1 MVSESPTH
9 VPMDCKNLLS
19 LDENYD
25 YARQKILEEIELGR
39 ISGPYQTRPISNL
52 RCSPIGLIPKRTSG
66 FRLITHMSYPEKF
79 SINDFIDESYTSVK
93 YSHFDQVTEKLL
105 KLGMNTQM
113 GKIDI
118 KSAFRLLPCYPGD
131 FDLLGFKFDNF
142 YYIDKCMPMGC
153 SVSCATFER
162 FLSFLE
168 CEIKRRSGNENID
181 HYLDDF
187 IFLGAPLRDECS
199 KLMLSFLDL
208 ASEIGLPIALDKT
221 EGPST
226 CITYLGLVLDSEKM
240 EIRIPLSKIKEIQAE
255 IDQCLMLKKITLQK
269 LQSITGMLAFCTRAL
284 PAGRAFLR
292 RLYEAMSQASKPFHR
307 IRLNNSIKADL
318 FMWKKFLS
326 EYNGTSLL
334 LDQEWVSSDCLNLYT
349 DGAGGK
355 NLGCGVYFEGRWAFL
370 KWPVEWNGTDSFSDI
385 TYLELV
391 PVALSCSLWKKEF
404 ERKQIQYSI
413 DNEAVVAI
421 LNKKSSQSSRVM
433 TLVRYIVLLSLQYH
447 FHIRAVHIPGKE
459 NNIADALSRRKMN
472 KFFSLAPQA
481 SKDPTSIPQEFW
493 DLLLMK

>member
-1 MVSESPTH
+1 MNFLKVASLMVSESPTH

-118 KSAFRLLPCYPGD
+118 KSAFGLLPCYPGD

-162 FLSFLE
+162 FSSFLE

-208 ASEIGLPIALDKT
+208 ASEIGSP
-221 EGPST
+221 
-226 CITYLGLVLDSEKM
+226 
-240 EIRIPLSKIKEIQAE
+240 
-255 IDQCLMLKKITLQK
+255 
-269 LQSITGMLAFCTRAL
+269 
-284 PAGRAFLR
+284 
-292 RLYEAMSQASKPFHR
+292 
-307 IRLNNSIKADL
+307 
-318 FMWKKFLS
+318 
-326 EYNGTSLL
+326 
-334 LDQEWVSSDCLNLYT
+334 
-349 DGAGGK
+349 
-355 NLGCGVYFEGRWAFL
+355 
-370 KWPVEWNGTDSFSDI
+370 
-385 TYLELV
+385 
-391 PVALSCSLWKKEF
+391 
-404 ERKQIQYSI
+404 
-413 DNEAVVAI
+413 
-421 LNKKSSQSSRVM
+421 
-433 TLVRYIVLLSLQYH
+433 
-447 FHIRAVHIPGKE
+447 
-459 NNIADALSRRKMN
+459 
-472 KFFSLAPQA
+472 
-481 SKDPTSIPQEFW
+481 
-493 DLLLMK
+493 